1 MKTGISKKNIISYRT
16 SSNKGKE
23 RGFLSFEG
31 AVSPASIFLNYY
43 LNMKGSNL
51 DINTFIENSIKKWN
65 AFFEEKFKDTSIIS
79 MFDNGNIV
87 NIFTGDYTQCAA
99 VDFES
104 KVIESGIVNC
114 ILHEKKNFS
123 HGRFINYEN
132 LNNKSNIYFKSNNVS
147 LYEKELL
154 NYLSRDNMLIIE
166 SEYNGI
172 LCEYDLLIASQ
183 FNISH
188 W

>member
-1 MKTGISKKNIISYRT
+1 
-16 SSNKGKE
+16 
-23 RGFLSFEG
+23 
-31 AVSPASIFLNYY
+31 
-43 LNMKGSNL
+43 MKGSNL

-65 AFFEEKFKDTSIIS
+65 AFFEEKFKDTGIIS

-123 HGRFINYEN
+123 HW
-132 LNNKSNIYFKSNNVS
+132 KIY
-147 LYEKELL
+147 
-154 NYLSRDNMLIIE
+154 
-166 SEYNGI
+166 
-172 LCEYDLLIASQ
+172 
-183 FNISH
+183 
-188 W
+188 